1 MISLRPSTNTST
13 VVDRH
18 FRSASEHN
26 SNRSGHSRRPRVIC
40 LSHKEDVDGLS
51 SSILITAAYKS
62 TISVML
68 VDYANII
75 SKLNHIIDITSLS
88 NGNARSGMLF
98 ICDLGLNKKVE
109 RKFIESIEKIIGN
122 GYKVTYIDHHDL
134 SQDTR
139 NLLKKI
145 GVNLIHSLQE
155 CTSVQIYKTF
165 KRRLDPR
172 ASFFAAAG
180 ALTDYMED
188 KPIAASLTS
197 RFDRQFLMLESTV
210 LAYMISANQHDDK
223 FLHNLVDVLSQM
235 KYPHEIEGGFS
246 IAERYA
252 KKISEGVKLLHD
264 SIIKGKNIAY
274 AHSKLDLSSSM
285 VVNFVLGASE
295 KPAAMVYKFRDEIK
309 SYVISIR
316 GSKDCKTHLGRLVN
330 DVALEVGGSGGGHD
344 RACGAVIPKDK
355 LGVFIELLDKG
366 IK

>member
-1 MISLRPSTNTST
+1 MVYLGSSNKVTN
-13 VVDRH
+13 
-18 FRSASEHN
+18 N
-26 SNRSGHSRRPRVIC
+26 HSRPASANISDRSEYARKSRVIC
-40 LSHKEDVDGLS
+40 LSHKEDVDGLA

-75 SKLNHIIDITSLS
+75 SKLNQIIELTSGFDGS
-88 NGNARSGMLF
+88 GKSGMLF
-98 ICDLGLNKKVE
+98 ICDLGLNRKVE
-109 RKFIESIEKIIGN
+109 RRFIESIEKIIAN
-122 GYKVTYIDHHDL
+122 GYRVTYIDHHDL
-134 SQDTR
+134 SQDTI

-145 GVNLIHSLQE
+145 GVKLIHSLQE

-188 KPIAASLTS
+188 KPIASSITS
-197 RFDRQFLMLESTV
+197 RYDRQFLMLESTV
-210 LAYMISANQHDDK
+210 LAYMISANQHDDE
-223 FLHNLVDVLSQM
+223 FLYNLVKVLSEM
-235 KYPHEIEGGFS
+235 KYPHDIEGGFL
-246 IAERYA
+246 IAQRYA
-252 KKISEGVKLLHD
+252 KKISESVKSLHD
-264 SIIKGKNIAY
+264 STVKRKNLAY
-274 AHSKLDLSSSM
+274 AHSNLDLASSM

-330 DVALEVGGSGGGHD
+330 DVALEIGGSGGGHD
-344 RACGAVIPKDK
+344 RACGAVVPRDK
-355 LGVFIELLDKG
+355 LEIFIERLDNG
-366 IK
+366 IS